1 MAFRYPV
8 PDETLSQRLVANHID
23 PKEFFI
29 RHQTEEAVYLQNYD
43 TGDEIRFRIN
53 PYKKGG
59 A

>member
-29 RHQTEEAVYLQNYD
+29 RIQTEEAVYLQNYN
-43 TGDEIRFRIN
+43 TGDEIRFSIN
-53 PYKKGG
+53 PHHRRD
-59 A
+59 